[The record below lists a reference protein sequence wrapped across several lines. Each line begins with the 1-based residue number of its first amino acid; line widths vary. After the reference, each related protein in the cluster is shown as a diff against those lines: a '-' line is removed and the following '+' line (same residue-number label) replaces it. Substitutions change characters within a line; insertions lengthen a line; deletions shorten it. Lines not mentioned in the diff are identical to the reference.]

1 MIVELLNVQGLKY
14 IPETTDYTMLMDFER
29 GDELAFHIEDGAECE
44 EGEKTWTQPELGLA
58 LLERPDLAPVLTS
71 MVERSAVLSASR
83 AFLGTNK
90 IKIVDVKPAND
101 KDSHTTVT
109 IEIDDHNGKN
119 THDVIIDADA
129 SLITLINMGEEYGNT
144 QSVFSHEDLH
154 KIMKSMDAAAAADR
168 SPQFRGARALIRFYL
183 ALADSFFLPLEAKEE
198 MLRINSIRKRLLS

>member
-1 MIVELLNVQGLKY
+1 MIVELLNVQGSKY

-29 GDELAFHIEDGAECE
+29 GDELAFHIEDAVECE

-58 LLERPDLAPVLTS
+58 LLERPDLAPVLTN

-83 AFLGTNK
+83 AFLGTNT

-101 KDSHTTVT
+101 KDSRTTVT
-109 IEIDDHNGKN
+109 VEIDDHNGKN

-129 SLITLINMGEEYGNT
+129 SLITLANMGEEYGDT

-154 KIMKSMDAAAAADR
+154 NLMKSMDMAATFDR
-168 SPQFRGARALIRFYL
+168 SPQYRSVRALMRFYL
-183 ALADSFFLPLEAKEE
+183 ALADSFFLPLDMKEE
-198 MLRINSIRKRLLS
+198 VLPH

>member
-90 IKIVDVKPAND
+90 IKIVDIKPAND
-101 KDSHTTVT
+101 KDSRTTVT
-109 IEIDDHNGKN
+109 VEIDDHNGKN

-129 SLITLINMGEEYGNT
+129 SLITLANMGEEYGDT

-154 KIMKSMDAAAAADR
+154 TIMKSMDTAAIDR
-168 SPQFRGARALIRFYL
+168 SPQFRGARALMRFYL
-183 ALADSFFLPLEAKEE
+183 ALADSFFLPLDMREE
-198 MLRINSIRKRLLS
+198 VLHINNIRKELRK